1 MRQRSLIMSQ
11 KPGDLIIGIPTL
23 KGWAICEG
31 VPPEL
36 NPFSFTN
43 HVALRRLLGR
53 DDIGWLGSRV
63 PVAKPRDPLAKLIH
77 ASTILQ

>member
-11 KPGDLIIGIPTL
+11 KPGNLIIGIPTL

-36 NPFSFTN
+36 NPFPLTN
-43 HVALRRLLGR
+43 HIALRRLLRRGGI
-53 DDIGWLGSRV
+53 DWLGSRV
-63 PVAKPRDPLAKLIH
+63 PTAKPRDPLAKLIH